1 MIFYATKETM
11 QRYKLKTPEE
21 MTSENALIARAVA
34 EKERGSQLFEWGCKL
49 FYFDRRK
56 SLQVMHYE
64 TGLVIFLIGIKV
76 NEIEFAANAVAEYLM
91 DMYSLDPVMIKALK
105 RYYASSP
112 IVCFDKITNRSI
124 ITKMN
129 HIQSDWALEGYR
141 FYDYIRDGI
150 LHTKELNRDVNDYPC
165 SKKVN
170 QKKQWFIPY
179 DLFAQTIKE
188 KFAQR

>member
-1 MIFYATKETM
+1 MIYYATREIM

-21 MTSENALIARAVA
+21 MTSENALIASAVA
-34 EKERGSQLFEWGCKL
+34 EKERGNQLFEWGCKL
-49 FYFDRRK
+49 FDFDRRK
-56 SLQVMHYE
+56 CLQVMHYE
-64 TGLVIFLIGIKV
+64 TGLVIFLIDIKV

-91 DMYSLDPVMIKALK
+91 DMYSSDPVMIKALE

-124 ITKMN
+124 ISKMN

-150 LHTKELNRDVNDYPC
+150 FHTKELNRDINDYPF
-165 SKKVN
+165 SMKVN

-179 DLFAQTIKE
+179 DLFAQTIK
-188 KFAQR
+188 KQFA